1 MADLLGVKEILING
15 NASVM
20 SALGIGLANEKKS
33 LEESVDKIFSPN
45 ELVNLIKKF
54 NSLEEKMK
62 NEMHSKSYDKKKFS
76 IISFR
81 Q

>member
-1 MADLLGVKEILING
+1 MK
-15 NASVM
+15 
-20 SALGIGLANEKKS
+20 KKS

-62 NEMHSKSYDKKKFS
+62 NEMHSKSYVKK
-76 IISFR
+76 SF
-81 Q
+81 QLKD